1 MDTKMW
7 RRVAPVALMGLGL
20 AMPFT
25 GCGEDGLVGDLA
37 EQCGLVCAA
46 EGVVEGNASISGIPK
61 IDAFFGAVIDFSGAA
76 NGVNANIRAQL
87 DAMAASLGLQAGATG
102 AEIKAAL
109 EAKITANVD
118 GGLSIGFKEPA
129 CQASVEV
136 TAKAAAECD
145 VDVDPGSVEVK
156 CEGTCTIDASAQAS
170 CTGEATL
177 KCKGQAPNLACE
189 GTCSGDCSLEVAA
202 TCEGVCRGTCSAGCT
217 VMDAAGNC
225 KGSCTGT
232 CQGTCELKAGGSC
245 SGKCEGSCEYTPPSG
260 TCDATA
266 EARCEGAAKADVK
279 CKGGCEGK
287 ATPPSVSA
295 DCKAT
300 VEAKAEASIECTP
313 PELDIKFQF
322 KAGLD
327 ATAQGQFL
335 GFLGTFRGQFSA
347 MIAAAAKADVLVD
360 SGANLVAAGEGA
372 VKATVDQLSGE
383 ADLKASIGA
392 ACALGELGAVGTVI
406 GEATT
411 GLQGSLSAF
420 AEITSVVGG

>member
-46 EGVVEGNASISGIPK
+46 EGVIEGNASISGIPK

-87 DAMAASLGLQAGATG
+87 DAMEVSLGL
-102 AEIKAAL
+102 
-109 EAKITANVD
+109 D
-118 GGLSIGFKEPA
+118 KEPA
-129 CQASVEV
+129 CNASVEV

-156 CEGTCTIDASAQAS
+156 CEGTCTIDASVQAK

-177 KCKGQAPNLACE
+177 KCKGQAPNLACN
-189 GTCSGDCSLEVAA
+189 GSCTGDCSLEATAA
-202 TCEGVCRGTCSAGCT
+202 CEGTCRGTCTGTCSVKDSTGA
-217 VMDAAGNC
+217 C
-225 KGSCTGT
+225 KGTCEGT
-232 CQGTCELKAGGSC
+232 CQGTCELKAGGTC
-245 SGKCEGSCEYTPPSG
+245 TGKCEGSCEYTPAG
-260 TCDATA
+260 ATCDATA

-300 VEAKAEASIECTP
+300 VEAKAQASVECTP
-313 PELDIKFQF
+313 PELDIKYQF

-327 ATAQGQFL
+327 ATAQAEFL
-335 GFLGTFRGQFSA
+335 GFLGTFRGQFAA
-347 MIAAAAKADVLVD
+347 MIAAAAKADVLLE
-360 SGANLVAAGEGA
+360 SGANLVAAGKGA
-372 VKATVDQLSGE
+372 VSATIDQLKGE
-383 ADLKASIGA
+383 GDLKATIGA
-392 ACALGELGAVGTVI
+392 ACAFDQLGAVGTVI

-411 GLQGSLSAF
+411 GLEASATAF
-420 AEITSVVGG
+420 GDITSAVGG